1 MRFRIYIKIII
12 VAQQI
17 KYLFNCFLQDSKI
30 DVNKDFPDLHV
41 NLTGRYVRFK
51 VSSNHSRV
59 YLPEQ
64 LVLHIDEYTKQ
75 KQEDNTFEV
84 QEAKKWGLNVEE
96 YGLQKELIEKAK
108 RNHDAQLKK
117 ELSNTAG
124 VGDVSLGQGQTDT
137 QMITPEKVE
146 TSHFSNEVIGMEI
159 RKTDDGLDASPQ
171 TPTPDSNPGFSKYD
185 GDTFPQSKQ
194 PTTPPSSRQ
203 GTSPVHDTEFA
214 RLWSELELQIE
225 TTKQLNALVEVKMK
239 NLKQNYLK
247 HEHQY
252 QQDHRMLQQE
262 QKDMQ
267 RDYQELQQN
276 KQNLQ
281 KINKTLQQNHL
292 RLQEDHQKI
301 QEDNQT
307 LIEEHQKLQQN
318 HEEVLQDYQ
327 ESENNLDTLQVM
339 YENLQ
344 ADHHSLQQDHKKLQ
358 QIHEKV
364 LQADQIFQKD
374 HHTLQQ
380 DYHTLKRDHH
390 TLQHDCQKQK
400 QDLNAVR
407 IDHQQLQTV
416 LEKSEQDYHS
426 VQQEYQKLQQDH
438 KKEQRDHLQL
448 QAVLEQKEREH
459 QNEKARLEEQI
470 RKLEESWKVSHKDVN
485 ITKEELGRGGW
496 GVIQVG
502 LFREQRVAVKQ
513 LYTVIMTAKN
523 LALMHREI
531 NTMSKLRHPNLL
543 LFIGAVLDH
552 PSRNPLIITE
562 IMDTSLRDLY
572 EKEQLTSEMTKLTIL
587 RDVAAGLNYLHCLD
601 DPIIHRD
608 VSSANVL
615 LESKGPDR
623 WKAKLSD
630 FGSANF
636 SRNATTKV
644 PGAGVYG
651 APECFQIIGRVRKKQ
666 TTKMDVFSFGVLLG
680 EIMTCR
686 FPDPDQFLVLLKTVD
701 TSSPPIAQ
709 LIRTCVEEEAENR
722 PTIGTVIQ
730 QLDERMKL
738 LTK

>member
-1 MRFRIYIKIII
+1 M
-12 VAQQI
+12 
-17 KYLFNCFLQDSKI
+17 
-30 DVNKDFPDLHV
+30 

-51 VSSNHSRV
+51 VPSNHSRV

-75 KQEDNTFEV
+75 KQEDNTYEV
-84 QEAKKWGLNVEE
+84 QEAKKWGLSVEE
-96 YGLQKELIEKAK
+96 YRLQKELLEKAK
-108 RNHDAQLKK
+108 RDHDAQLKK
-117 ELSNTAG
+117 EQNDIAV
-124 VGDVSLGQGQTDT
+124 VGDDSLGQGQTDT
-137 QMITPEKVE
+137 QMLTPEKVE
-146 TSHFSNEVIGMEI
+146 TSHFSDEVIGMEI
-159 RKTDDGLDASPQ
+159 RKTGDSSPQ
-171 TPTPDSNPGFSKYD
+171 TPTQDSNPGFNKYD
-185 GDTFPQSKQ
+185 GDTFPESKH
-194 PTTPPSSRQ
+194 PTTPPSSQRE
-203 GTSPVHDTEFA
+203 TSPVNDTEFA
-214 RLWSELELQIE
+214 RLRSELELQIA
-225 TTKQLNALVEVKMK
+225 TKKQLNALLEVKMK
-239 NLKQNYLK
+239 EIENLKQNYLK
-247 HEHQY
+247 RERQYHQH
-252 QQDHRMLQQE
+252 HRMLQQE

-267 RDYQELQQN
+267 WDYQELQQN
-276 KQNLQ
+276 QQNLQ

-292 RLQEDHQKI
+292 RLQEDHQKM

-307 LIEEHQKLQQN
+307 LNEEHQKLQQN

-327 ESENNLDTLQVM
+327 KIQKDLNTLQVM
-339 YENLQ
+339 CEKLQ
-344 ADHHSLQQDHKKLQ
+344 ADYHSLQQDHKKLQ
-358 QIHEKV
+358 QIHAKV
-364 LQADQIFQKD
+364 LQDDQMFQKD

-380 DYHTLKRDHH
+380 DYHTLQRDHH
-390 TLQHDCQKQK
+390 TLQQECQKQK

-407 IDHQQLQTV
+407 IDHQQLQIV
-416 LEKSEQDYHS
+416 LEKSEQDHHS
-426 VQQEYQKLQQDH
+426 AQQEYQKLQQHH
-438 KKEQRDHLQL
+438 KKEQRHHLQL

-459 QNEKARLEEQI
+459 QNEKAHLEEQI
-470 RKLEESWKVSHKDVN
+470 RKLQESWKVSHKDVN

-572 EKEQLTSEMTKLTIL
+572 EKEQLTSEMMKLTIL

-636 SRNATTKV
+636 ARNATSKV
-644 PGAGVYG
+644 PGAAVYG
-651 APECFQIIGRVRKKQ
+651 APECFQIAGRVRKKQ
-666 TTKMDVFSFGVLLG
+666 TTMMDVFSFGVLLC

-686 FPDPDQFLVLLKTVD
+686 FPDPDQFLVLLQNVA

-709 LIRTCVEEEAENR
+709 LIRTCIEEEAENR
-722 PTIGTVIQ
+722 PTIRTVIQ